1 MIYYTA
7 DLHVHYAQLLP
18 SRPFATVEE
27 MDEALVKNWNDT
39 VGPEDTVYLVG
50 DIGWNGGRVPGELL
64 ERLSVSAIALPD
76 VEEDSP
82 LRREILTLAE
92 EKGIPLWWVRR
103 DTTVELEKGQL
114 TLYPP
119 LGAGEANE
127 LGLSVLAGAGGLDL
141 LVTGDMSGDVE
152 GMLVEHAGLRDVE
165 LLVAG
170 HHGSAT
176 STTQAL
182 LNALQ
187 PETAIL
193 SVGRDNAYGHPA
205 PETLERLE
213 RAGAE
218 IYRTDRDGTVTVRTR

>member
-7 DLHVHYAQLLP
+7 DLHFHYAQLLP

-170 HHGSAT
+170 HHGSASST
-176 STTQAL
+176 SQAL